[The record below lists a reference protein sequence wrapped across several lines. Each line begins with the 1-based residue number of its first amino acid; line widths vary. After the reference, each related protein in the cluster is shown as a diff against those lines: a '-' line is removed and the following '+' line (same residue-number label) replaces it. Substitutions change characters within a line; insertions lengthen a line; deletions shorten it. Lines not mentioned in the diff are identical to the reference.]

1 MNSKNRYKFGLR
13 LQLVAFVL
21 TLAVITYSVSA
32 FYIYVL
38 YDFVS
43 EYISQELFTII
54 TLILGMIWS
63 GILAYLAGGFLT
75 KPLQQLEQ
83 SAIKAANGEIKDD
96 VPVKKGS
103 DEIRGLSLAFNQM
116 LANLREIVGQIEK
129 NFAVTNEGVQQI
141 LLTTENTAR
150 QAKHIASNIEDISRG
165 AEQSAISIQETA
177 GNVEDLVMLA
187 GEVETKAKTSETLSN
202 EMVQSLTQSSQV
214 FRSLVAG
221 LKESAEK
228 NEHSI
233 RLVQR
238 LEENMKEVEQIAI
251 LVGEIA
257 NQTNLL
263 ALNASIEA
271 ARAGEDGRGFAVVAQ
286 EVRKLAEQS
295 EHAVKNIS
303 SIIQNMHNDVAEVA
317 VQIRDQVEAA
327 REDVSKGQQ
336 SERLLEEMGQ
346 KILQVAESVK
356 QISNFM
362 KKQMNS
368 IQQTSAQSQE
378 VAAIAEETS
387 AGAQEVTEAVQ
398 AQANDI
404 ACINELSKQLA
415 VSAERLKKTIE
426 RFTY

>member
-1 MNSKNRYKFGLR
+1 
-13 LQLVAFVL
+13 
-21 TLAVITYSVSA
+21 
-32 FYIYVL
+32 
-38 YDFVS
+38 
-43 EYISQELFTII
+43 
-54 TLILGMIWS
+54 
-63 GILAYLAGGFLT
+63 
-75 KPLQQLEQ
+75 
-83 SAIKAANGEIKDD
+83 
-96 VPVKKGS
+96 
-103 DEIRGLSLAFNQM
+103 
-116 LANLREIVGQIEK
+116 
-129 NFAVTNEGVQQI
+129 
-141 LLTTENTAR
+141 
-150 QAKHIASNIEDISRG
+150 
-165 AEQSAISIQETA
+165 
-177 GNVEDLVMLA
+177 LA